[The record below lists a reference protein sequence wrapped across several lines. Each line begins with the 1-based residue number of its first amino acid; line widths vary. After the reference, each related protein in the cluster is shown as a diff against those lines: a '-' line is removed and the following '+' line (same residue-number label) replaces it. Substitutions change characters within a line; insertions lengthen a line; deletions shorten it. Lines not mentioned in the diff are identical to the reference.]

1 MDVTNSSTIGGSLQI
16 STDVIAKIAKLAT
29 LEIEGV
35 KEVSTGTMGVKSLF
49 NKVNLQKPILVQ
61 LTDDVA
67 EITVNIMVRYGYKIP
82 QLCEKVQE
90 NVKSSVQNMTCI
102 TVSKVNIVVTGVAQE
117 TAGPRKSMTLP
128 LSAGGFVFVR
138 NIMKR
143 RIARE
148 NAFIAA
154 FEASFNAN
162 SIEEIVAASREQD
175 EYAVDAYGE
184 ALLANF
190 YAHSAEVDDL
200 IKARLKDWTLARLPR
215 VNAAILRLAVTEM
228 RFNGSDD
235 MDSIVINEAVE
246 LAKKYAGEEDYQ
258 FINGVLGAISRE
270 AHSAKADEPAVP
282 ADSAS
287 EEA

>member
-61 LTDDVA
+61 LA

-117 TAGPRKSMTLP
+117 TAGP
-128 LSAGGFVFVR
+128 
-138 NIMKR
+138 
-143 RIARE
+143 
-148 NAFIAA
+148 
-154 FEASFNAN
+154 EA
-162 SIEEIVAASREQD
+162 E
-175 EYAVDAYGE
+175 
-184 ALLANF
+184 
-190 YAHSAEVDDL
+190 
-200 IKARLKDWTLARLPR
+200 
-215 VNAAILRLAVTEM
+215 
-228 RFNGSDD
+228 
-235 MDSIVINEAVE
+235 
-246 LAKKYAGEEDYQ
+246 
-258 FINGVLGAISRE
+258 
-270 AHSAKADEPAVP
+270 
-282 ADSAS
+282 
-287 EEA
+287 

>member
-61 LTDDVA
+61 A

-117 TAGPRKSMTLP
+117 TAGP
-128 LSAGGFVFVR
+128 
-138 NIMKR
+138 
-143 RIARE
+143 
-148 NAFIAA
+148 
-154 FEASFNAN
+154 EA
-162 SIEEIVAASREQD
+162 E
-175 EYAVDAYGE
+175 
-184 ALLANF
+184 
-190 YAHSAEVDDL
+190 
-200 IKARLKDWTLARLPR
+200 
-215 VNAAILRLAVTEM
+215 
-228 RFNGSDD
+228 
-235 MDSIVINEAVE
+235 
-246 LAKKYAGEEDYQ
+246 
-258 FINGVLGAISRE
+258 
-270 AHSAKADEPAVP
+270 
-282 ADSAS
+282 
-287 EEA
+287 

>member
-1 MDVTNSSTIGGSLQI
+1 M
-16 STDVIAKIAKLAT
+16 
-29 LEIEGV
+29 
-35 KEVSTGTMGVKSLF
+35 
-49 NKVNLQKPILVQ
+49 
-61 LTDDVA
+61 
-67 EITVNIMVRYGYKIP
+67 
-82 QLCEKVQE
+82 
-90 NVKSSVQNMTCI
+90 
-102 TVSKVNIVVTGVAQE
+102 
-117 TAGPRKSMTLP
+117 
-128 LSAGGFVFVR
+128 R

-228 RFNGSDD
+228 RFNGSDG

>member
-35 KEVSTGTMGVKSLF
+35 KEVSTGPMGVKSLF

-117 TAGPRKSMTLP
+117 TAGP
-128 LSAGGFVFVR
+128 
-138 NIMKR
+138 
-143 RIARE
+143 
-148 NAFIAA
+148 
-154 FEASFNAN
+154 EA
-162 SIEEIVAASREQD
+162 E
-175 EYAVDAYGE
+175 
-184 ALLANF
+184 
-190 YAHSAEVDDL
+190 
-200 IKARLKDWTLARLPR
+200 
-215 VNAAILRLAVTEM
+215 
-228 RFNGSDD
+228 
-235 MDSIVINEAVE
+235 
-246 LAKKYAGEEDYQ
+246 
-258 FINGVLGAISRE
+258 
-270 AHSAKADEPAVP
+270 
-282 ADSAS
+282 
-287 EEA
+287 